1 MTEKQMVTPRDIVAA
16 AAPATATLTLST
28 VNEVLGLCSGL
39 LGIAFLLWK
48 WRRELTERR

>member
-1 MTEKQMVTPRDIVAA
+1 MVTPRDIVAA

-28 VNEVLGLCSGL
+28 INEVLGLCSGV

-48 WRRELTERR
+48 WRRELGQQK

>member
-1 MTEKQMVTPRDIVAA
+1 MVTPRDMVAA

-28 VNEVLGLCSGL
+28 INEVLGLFSGV

-48 WRRELTERR
+48 WRREIVQQK

>member
-1 MTEKQMVTPRDIVAA
+1 MVTPRDIVAA

-28 VNEVLGLCSGL
+28 INEVLGLCSGF

-48 WRRELTERR
+48 WRREIGQQK